1 MKLLKNSDTSDSFVW
16 NSVIDI
22 SLILYLSKQYLSLWV
37 EKYDFKVFYTILM
50 SKVSNWQGPSLKKE
64 EEKRNP

>member
-22 SLILYLSKQYLSLWV
+22 SLILYLSKQLFESV
-37 EKYDFKVFYTILM
+37 
-50 SKVSNWQGPSLKKE
+50 G
-64 EEKRNP
+64 